1 MFKKMDEMTQDSIET
16 PYLVL
21 ARKYRPQNFDDL
33 VGQDAL
39 VQTFTNAIKNNRLH
53 HAYILTGIR
62 GVGKTT
68 TARIMAKAL
77 NCTGLDGKG
86 NATAHPCGVC
96 ENCRAIAEDRHIDVI
111 ELDAASRTGVD
122 DMREI
127 LDGVRYKPTVG
138 RYKVYIIDEVHM
150 LSKSA
155 FNALLKTLEE
165 PPSHVKFIFAT
176 TEIRKVPITVLSR
189 CQRFDLRRLTVE
201 ELMGLMKKI
210 LQKEN
215 IEAEENGVEIIAKAA
230 DGSARDALSLLDQA
244 ISIGDGKIKTDVIK
258 NMIGFAD
265 RGQVLSLFSDLLSG
279 NMEKVLKNLQK
290 QYQNG
295 ANPQSLLN
303 DLIELNHLLLKSKLV
318 PDSTNLFA
326 MTEAE
331 KNLCN
336 NLSESVSVAV
346 LSKIWQMLIKGVS
359 EMQIA
364 PSAIDALEMILV
376 RIAYSAN
383 LPTPAELLESV
394 KKNSDI
400 NTNRQI
406 ITPIAQKNA
415 PVFVP
420 QQIQPEPIAAQ
431 TIQEKPAET
440 NNKTES
446 KTPFALNDFINY
458 LENHKKMLLLYAL
471 KNDLSFSEFADGYA
485 KLRMSDKMSRETF
498 NSLRN
503 ILEEASGYSW
513 KFDIESG
520 PLQETI
526 ADQENAKLEQNK
538 RNIQTNPLVKA
549 ILDEFKGAKIETLV
563 RKQTEDSENSTIE
576 DNVFYEGDI

>member
-1 MFKKMDEMTQDSIET
+1 MDKMTQENNENQ
-16 PYLVL
+16 YLVL

-77 NCTGLDGKG
+77 NCVGLDGKG
-86 NATAHPCGVC
+86 EATAHPCGVC

-127 LDGVRYKPTVG
+127 LDGVRYKPTMG

-215 IEAEENGVEIIAKAA
+215 IEAEENGIEIIAKAA

-258 NMIGFAD
+258 NMIGLAD

-279 NMEKVLKNLQK
+279 NMEKVLNNLQK

-303 DLIELNHLLLKSKLV
+303 DLIEINHLLLKAKLV
-318 PDSTNLFA
+318 PNSANLFA

-336 NLSESVSVAV
+336 NLSANVSVAV

-359 EMQIA
+359 EMQLA
-364 PSAIDALEMILV
+364 PSSIDALEMILV
-376 RIAYSAN
+376 RIAFSAN

-394 KKNSDI
+394 KKNSD
-400 NTNRQI
+400 TS
-406 ITPIAQKNA
+406 PIKPIPTVQKA
-415 PVFVP
+415 PVFV
-420 QQIQPEPIAAQ
+420 QHEEPIQ
-431 TIQEKPAET
+431 KSISPQVLEITTEKVE
-440 NNKTES
+440 NK
-446 KTPFALNDFINY
+446 KPFSLDDFVNY

-471 KNDLSFSEFADGYA
+471 KNDLSFSEFENGYA
-485 KLRMSDKMSRETF
+485 KLRLSEKMSRETF
-498 NSLRN
+498 ASIHN
-503 ILEEASGYSW
+503 ILEEASGYAW

-520 PLQETI
+520 PLQETL
-526 ADQENAKLEQNK
+526 ADKENAKLEQNK
-538 RNIQTNPLVKA
+538 RNIQSNPLVKA
-549 ILDEFKGAKIETLV
+549 VLDEFKGAKIETLI
-563 RKQTEDSENSTIE
+563 RKQVKTDEISNNED
-576 DNVFYEGDI
+576 DVFYEGDM

>member
-1 MFKKMDEMTQDSIET
+1 MTQENNENQ
-16 PYLVL
+16 YLVL

-86 NATAHPCGVC
+86 GATAHPCGVC
-96 ENCRAIAEDRHIDVI
+96 ENCKAIAEDRHIDVI

-127 LDGVRYKPTVG
+127 LDGVRYKPTMG
-138 RYKVYIIDEVHM
+138 RYKIYIIDEVHM
-150 LSKSA
+150 LSKNA

-201 ELMGLMKKI
+201 ELMGLMKRI

-215 IEAEENGVEIIAKAA
+215 IEAEENGIEIIAKAA

-244 ISIGDGKIKTDVIK
+244 ISIGDGKIRADVIK
-258 NMIGFAD
+258 NMIGAAD
-265 RGQVLSLFSDLLSG
+265 RGQILSLFSDLLTG
-279 NMEKVLKNLQK
+279 NMEKVLCNLHA

-295 ANPQSLLN
+295 ANPQSILN
-303 DLIELNHLLLKSKLV
+303 DLIEINHLLLKSKIL
-318 PDSTNLFA
+318 PNSTNIFA

-331 KNLCN
+331 KNLCHK
-336 NLSESVSVAV
+336 LAESVSVAI

-359 EMQIA
+359 EMQVA
-364 PSAIDALEMILV
+364 PVALDALEMILV
-376 RIAYSAN
+376 RVAYSAN

-400 NTNRQI
+400 RQI
-406 ITPIAQKNA
+406 PAAVNPQKIRNFAPREDVSATPNIKPQTEKKPSEPLQAENKA
-415 PVFVP
+415 PFSLEDFV
-420 QQIQPEPIAAQ
+420 
-431 TIQEKPAET
+431 
-440 NNKTES
+440 S
-446 KTPFALNDFINY
+446 Y
-458 LENHKKMLLLYAL
+458 LENHKKMMLLYAL
-471 KNDLSFSEFADGYA
+471 KNDMSFLEFGNGYA
-485 KLRMSDKMSRETF
+485 KFKMSDKLSRETF
-498 NSLRN
+498 SSLRN
-503 ILEEASGYSW
+503 ILEEASGYTW
-513 KFDIESG
+513 QFDIESG
-520 PLQETI
+520 PLGETL
-526 ADQENAKLEQNK
+526 ADKENAELEQNK
-538 RNIQTNPLVKA
+538 RNVRENPLVKA
-549 ILDEFKGAKIETLV
+549 ILQEFNGAKIETLV
-563 RKQTEDSENSTIE
+563 RKQAENNENINTED
-576 DNVFYEGDI
+576 DVFYEGDM

>member
-1 MFKKMDEMTQDSIET
+1 MTQENDGSQ
-16 PYLVL
+16 YLVL

-39 VQTFTNAIKNNRLH
+39 IQTFTNAIKNNRLH

-86 NATAHPCGVC
+86 EATAHPCGVC

-150 LSKSA
+150 LSKNA

-176 TEIRKVPITVLSR
+176 TEIRKVPVTILSR

-201 ELMGLMKKI
+201 ELMGLMKRI

-215 IEAEENGVEIIAKAA
+215 IEAEENGLEIIAKAA

-244 ISIGDGKIKTDVIK
+244 ISIGDGKVKADIIK
-258 NMIGFAD
+258 NMIGLAD
-265 RGQVLSLFSDLLSG
+265 RGQVLDLFSDLLSG
-279 NMEKVLKNLQK
+279 NMEKVLNNLQK

-295 ANPQSLLN
+295 ANPQSILT
-303 DLIELNHLLLKSKLV
+303 DLIEINHMLLKAKLA
-318 PDSTNLFA
+318 PENAGLFA
-326 MTEAE
+326 MNETEKA
-331 KNLCN
+331 LCRE
-336 NLSESVSVAV
+336 LSNKVSVAV
-346 LSKIWQMLIKGVS
+346 LSKIWQMLVKGVS
-359 EMQIA
+359 EMQLA
-364 PSAIDALEMILV
+364 PVAIDALEMILI
-376 RIAYSAN
+376 RIAYSAA

-394 KKNSDI
+394 KKNSDLSQAKPI
-400 NTNRQI
+400 YAPNPPK
-406 ITPIAQKNA
+406 ITASPLVKETKMPEVVYESPQVVNA
-415 PVFVP
+415 
-420 QQIQPEPIAAQ
+420 E
-431 TIQEKPAET
+431 EKI
-440 NNKTES
+440 ES
-446 KTPFALNDFINY
+446 RTPFSLDDFVNY
-458 LENHKKMLLLYAL
+458 LENHKKMMLLYAV
-471 KNDLSFSEFADGYA
+471 KNDVSFSEFGDGKA
-485 KLRMSDKMSRETF
+485 KLRISEKMSRENF
-498 NSLRN
+498 AAIRN
-503 ILEEASGYSW
+503 ILAEASGYDW
-513 KFDIESG
+513 VFDIENG

-526 ADQENAKLEQNK
+526 ADRENAKLEQNK
-538 RNIQTNPLVKA
+538 RDVQSNPLVKA
-549 ILDEFKGAKIETLV
+549 VLDEFKGARIETIV
-563 RKQTEDSENSTIE
+563 RKQAQNNENQVIE
-576 DNVFYEGDI
+576 DDVFYEGDI

>member
-1 MFKKMDEMTQDSIET
+1 MKTNKMAEDSKDNQ
-16 PYLVL
+16 YLVL

-53 HAYILTGIR
+53 HAYILTVIR

-86 NATAHPCGVC
+86 GPTAHPCGAC

-201 ELMGLMKKI
+201 ELMGLIKKI

-215 IEAEENGVEIIAKAA
+215 IEAEENGIEIIAKAA

-244 ISIGDGKIKTDVIK
+244 ISIGDGKIKTDVVK
-258 NMIGFAD
+258 NMIGLAD
-265 RGQVLSLFSDLLSG
+265 RGQVLSLFSDLISG
-279 NMEKVLKNLQK
+279 NMEKVLENLQK

-295 ANPQSLLN
+295 ANPQSILN
-303 DLIELNHLLLKSKLV
+303 DLIEISHLLLKTKIV
-318 PDSTNLFA
+318 PNSTGLFA

-331 KNLCN
+331 KNLCGEIAQN
-336 NLSESVSVAV
+336 ISIAI

-359 EMQIA
+359 EMQLA

-394 KKNSDI
+394 KKNSDLRE
-400 NTNRQI
+400 NR
-406 ITPIAQKNA
+406 PNFIAKQPQPE

-420 QQIQPEPIAAQ
+420 KEIKQEAPQQP
-431 TIQEKPAET
+431 QEIKPET
-440 NNKTES
+440 NSERK
-446 KTPFALNDFINY
+446 PFSLEEFADY
-458 LENHKKMLLLYAL
+458 LETHKKMMLLYAL
-471 KNDLSFSEFADGYA
+471 KNDMSFSQFDKGYA
-485 KLRMSDKMSRETF
+485 KLRISERMKNETF
-498 NSLRN
+498 ASLRN
-503 ILEEASGYSW
+503 ILAEASGYEW
-513 KFDIESG
+513 TFDIETG
-520 PLQETI
+520 ALGETI
-526 ADQENAKLEQNK
+526 ADKENATLEQNK
-538 RNIQTNPLVKA
+538 KDVQSNPIVKA
-549 ILDEFKGAKIETLV
+549 ILEEFSGARIETLTH
-563 RKQTEDSENSTIE
+563 KATQDSGNLSAENEDEII
-576 DNVFYEGDI
+576 YEGDM

>member
-1 MFKKMDEMTQDSIET
+1 M
-16 PYLVL
+16 VL

-86 NATAHPCGVC
+86 GATAHPCGVC

-176 TEIRKVPITVLSR
+176 TEIRKVPVTVLSR

-215 IEAEENGVEIIAKAA
+215 IEAEENGLEIIAKAA

-244 ISIGDGKIKTDVIK
+244 ISIGDGKIKSDVVK
-258 NMIGFAD
+258 NMIGLAD
-265 RGQVLSLFSDLLSG
+265 RGQVLGLFSDLLTG
-279 NMEKVLKNLQK
+279 NMEKVLNNLQK

-295 ANPQSLLN
+295 ANPQNILT
-303 DLIELNHLLLKSKLV
+303 DLIEINHLLLKSKLL
-318 PDSTNLFA
+318 PNASNLFA

-331 KNLCN
+331 KNLCQE
-336 NLSESVSVAV
+336 LSEGISVAV
-346 LSKIWQMLIKGVS
+346 LSKIWQMLIKGVG
-359 EMQIA
+359 EMQLA
-364 PSAIDALEMILV
+364 PTAIDALEMVLV
-376 RIAYSAN
+376 RIAYSAK
-383 LPTPAELLESV
+383 LPTPAELLDDV
-394 KKNSDI
+394 KKNSDVNLI
-400 NTNRQI
+400 KAANFSPKEPSI
-406 ITPIAQKNA
+406 IPAKK
-415 PVFVP
+415 
-420 QQIQPEPIAAQ
+420 PESQVVAMPENVISKG
-431 TIQEKPAET
+431 E
-440 NNKTES
+440 TES
-446 KTPFALNDFINY
+446 QKEDRPSFGLENFIDY
-458 LENHKKMLLLYAL
+458 LENHKKMLLLYAV
-471 KNDLSFSEFADGYA
+471 KNDLSFSEFGNGYA
-485 KLRMSDKMSRETF
+485 KIRMSERVNNETF
-498 NSLRN
+498 TAIRK
-503 ILEEASGYSW
+503 ILEEASGYHW
-513 KFDIESG
+513 QFDIESG

-538 RNIQTNPLVKA
+538 RDVQTNPLVKA
-549 ILDEFKGAKIETLV
+549 ILEEFKGAKIETVV
-563 RKQTEDSENSTIE
+563 RKQVQNTESLINE
-576 DNVFYEGDI
+576 DEVFYEGDM